1 MAVENQAQHELPNI
15 VSFLAHKLG
24 AATHLGEQVILWEN
38 VIFSLIIV
46 SIISLIVYLAS
57 RNQKMIPGRL
67 QAAVELVVGGLD
79 DFVCGILGK
88 DGRKYTP
95 FIGTLFV
102 YIIFMNLFG
111 IIPFMKSPT
120 ASWSTTLGLALCVFV
135 YVQYTAFKE
144 LGFLGYLDHMMGRP
158 RGILAFSVF
167 VPVMMFILHIVSEL
181 VRPISL
187 SLRLRSNIW
196 GDDMLLTVLAGFG
209 LGGVPL
215 LVFSTLL
222 AILAAVVQAVVF
234 SLLTTI
240 YFALVLTHEEEDNG
254 SPSRLTEEIRRSG

>member
-1 MAVENQAQHELPNI
+1 MAVEAAQAQHELPNL
-15 VSFLAHKLG
+15 VSLLAGLIGKK
-24 AATHLGEQVILWEN
+24 THLGEQIYLWEN
-38 VIFSLIIV
+38 VLFSLIAV
-46 SIISLIVYLAS
+46 FIITLIVYLAS
-57 RNQKMIPGRL
+57 RKQKMVPGRL
-67 QAAVELVVGGLD
+67 QSAVEVVVGGLD
-79 DFVCGILGK
+79 DFVCGILGPK
-88 DGRKYTP
+88 ARRYTP
-95 FIGTLFV
+95 FIGTLFI

-120 ASWSTTLGLALCVFV
+120 ASWSTTLALAICVFI

-167 VPVMMFILHIVSEL
+167 VPAMMFFLHIVSEL

-196 GDDMLLTVLAGFG
+196 GDDMLLSVLAGFG
-209 LGGVPL
+209 LAGVPL
-215 LVFSTLL
+215 LVFSALL
-222 AILAAVVQAVVF
+222 AILAGVIQAVVF

-240 YFALVLTHEEEDNG
+240 YFALVLTHEGEDKEEK
-254 SPSRLTEEIRRSG
+254 SLIRH

>member
-1 MAVENQAQHELPNI
+1 MVVETAQARHELPNLI
-15 VSFLAHKLG
+15 SFLAGLAGRK
-24 AATHLGEQVILWEN
+24 THLGEQIYLWEN
-38 VIFSLIIV
+38 VLFSLIAV
-46 SIISLIVYLAS
+46 FIISLTVYLAA
-57 RNQKMIPGRL
+57 RRQKMIPERL
-67 QAAVELVVGGLD
+67 QNAVELVVGGLD

-88 DGRKYTP
+88 NGRKYTP
-95 FIGTLFV
+95 FIGTLFI

-120 ASWSTTLGLALCVFV
+120 SSWSTTLGLAICVFI

-167 VPVMMFILHIVSEL
+167 VPVMMLILHIVSEL

-196 GDDMLLTVLAGFG
+196 GDDMLLSVLAGFG

-215 LVFSTLL
+215 LVFSALL

-240 YFALVLTHEEEDNG
+240 YFALVLTHEEE
-254 SPSRLTEEIRRSG
+254 TA

>member
-1 MAVENQAQHELPNI
+1 MADAHQAQHELPNL
-15 VSFLAHKLG
+15 VSLLADKIG
-24 AATHLGEQVILWEN
+24 RATHLGQQVYLWEN
-38 VIFSLIIV
+38 VIFSFLIV
-46 SIISLIVYLAS
+46 FIISLIVYLAS
-57 RNQKMIPGRL
+57 RKQKIIPDRL
-67 QAAVELVVGGLD
+67 QNALELVVGGLD
-79 DFVCGILGK
+79 DFICGILGEK
-88 DGRKYTP
+88 GRRYTP
-95 FIGTLFV
+95 FIGTLFI
-102 YIIFMNLFG
+102 YILFMNLFG

-120 ASWSTTLGLALCVFV
+120 ASWSTTLALALCVFF
-135 YVQYTAFKE
+135 YVQYTAFRE

-167 VPVMMFILHIVSEL
+167 IPAMMFILHIVSEL

-196 GDDMLLTVLAGFG
+196 GDDLLLTVLAGFG
-209 LGGVPL
+209 PVGVPL

-240 YFALVLTHEEEDNG
+240 YFALVLTHEEEPG
-254 SPSRLTEEIRRSG
+254 G

>member
-1 MAVENQAQHELPNI
+1 MAVEAAEARHELPNL
-15 VSFLAHKLG
+15 VSFLADIIGRK
-24 AATHLGEQVILWEN
+24 THLGEQIYLWEN
-38 VIFSLIIV
+38 VLFSLIAV
-46 SIISLIVYLAS
+46 FVISLIVYLAS
-57 RNQKMIPGRL
+57 RKQKMIPDRL
-67 QAAVELVVGGLD
+67 QNAIELVVGGLD

-88 DGRKYTP
+88 NGRRYTP
-95 FIGTLFV
+95 FIGTLFI

-120 ASWSTTLGLALCVFV
+120 SSWSTTLGLAICVFI

-144 LGFLGYLDHMMGRP
+144 LGFLGYLDHMMGKP

-196 GDDMLLTVLAGFG
+196 GDDMLLSVLAGFG

-222 AILAAVVQAVVF
+222 AILAGVVQAVVF

-240 YFALVLTHEEEDNG
+240 YFALVLTHEEEETIQIDKN
-254 SPSRLTEEIRRSG
+254 

>member
-1 MAVENQAQHELPNI
+1 MAVEAAEIRHELPNL
-15 VSFLAHKLG
+15 VSLLAGLVGRK
-24 AATHLGEQVILWEN
+24 THLGEQIYLWEN
-38 VIFSLIIV
+38 VLFSLIIV
-46 SIISLIVYLAS
+46 IVISLIVYLAS
-57 RNQKMIPGRL
+57 RKLKMIPGRL
-67 QAAVELVVGGLD
+67 QNAVEVVVGGLD

-88 DGRKYTP
+88 NGRRYTP
-95 FIGTLFV
+95 FIGTLFI

-120 ASWSTTLGLALCVFV
+120 SSWSTTLGLAICVFV

-167 VPVMMFILHIVSEL
+167 VPVMMFVLHIVSEL

-196 GDDMLLTVLAGFG
+196 GDDMLLSVLAGFG

-222 AILAAVVQAVVF
+222 AILAAIVQAVVF

-240 YFALVLTHEEEDNG
+240 YFALVLTHEAEAV
-254 SPSRLTEEIRRSG
+254 